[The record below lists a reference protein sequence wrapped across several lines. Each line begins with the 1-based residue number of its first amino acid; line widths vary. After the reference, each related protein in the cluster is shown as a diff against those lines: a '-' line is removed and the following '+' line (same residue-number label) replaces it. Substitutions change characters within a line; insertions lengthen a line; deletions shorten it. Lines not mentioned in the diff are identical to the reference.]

1 MKKNLRS
8 ILVIGLALLCV
19 ALAVYVKNENVKTK
33 AASEHKAGLIAEE
46 KKKTRRAKLEADWI
60 EVRPTVI
67 EHYIVH
73 QPVSEEIKKSAAK
86 LDIEISPFFESQK
99 LALIVIPQEKIP
111 VGKYDSEFARLLKE
125 SSASNVEVATESEKT
140 WKKVGVQWE
149 KEREQREKQA
159 EILRNRPEV
168 AEANRRYE
176 ERMKE
181 VKRMKG
187 ISMAESTKL
196 QFEAVKEND
205 DEMAIIRKQL
215 FANPVRPAPRWADQ

>member
-1 MKKNLRS
+1 M
-8 ILVIGLALLCV
+8 
-19 ALAVYVKNENVKTK
+19 
-33 AASEHKAGLIAEE
+33 
-46 KKKTRRAKLEADWI
+46 
-60 EVRPTVI
+60 
-67 EHYIVH
+67 
-73 QPVSEEIKKSAAK
+73 
-86 LDIEISPFFESQK
+86 
-99 LALIVIPQEKIP
+99 IPQEKIP